1 MIAST
6 RVPAARGWAR
16 RLRQALGQLRQLLK
30 DPLLLLGILVI
41 FALIAVFIIYP
52 LIRVFLVSL
61 ETPDGV
67 GLGIYQKTFSSWYM
81 RRALYNSLLVG
92 VLAAVVGTAVGFLFA
107 YTMTRTDIPFKPFF
121 NLAAIVPVISPPF
134 VSAVS
139 ILLLFGNNG
148 LITSKLLGIY
158 NYPIYGIRG
167 LLLAQ
172 VVTFF
177 PVAYLN
183 LKGIMESIN
192 PVMEEAAMDLG
203 ASRWQVFRRIF
214 LPLATPGIASAILVL
229 FIESLADF
237 GNPLI
242 LSGSHF
248 PTLAVQAY
256 LQITGMYDLPGGAA
270 LAMVLLIPA
279 LTAFVVQKYWVSR
292 KGYVTVTGKPTR
304 PRIQSVS
311 PVVKW
316 ILFAACSLVS
326 ALIVLFYGVIVVGAF
341 SRVWGVDHSFTLRNF
356 EYVLDVGWQAVKNT
370 LFIAVTS
377 TPIAGLLGMVI
388 AFLVVR
394 KRFPGRSVME
404 FTSLLSYAL
413 PGTVVGIG
421 YVLAF
426 NTPPLLLTG
435 TALILIANFVFRYI
449 PVGIQ
454 GGVAA
459 LQQIDP
465 AIEEAAVNLGAN
477 AAVSFR
483 KVVLPLITPAFFSG
497 LVYSFVRAMTA
508 ISAAIFL
515 VSANWQLMTVHILSQ
530 VSSGRLGAAAA
541 FSVLL
546 IVMILAAIGLIR
558 FIVNRAFG
566 VRVNARF

>member
-1 MIAST
+1 M
-6 RVPAARGWAR
+6 REARGA
-16 RLRQALGQLRQLLK
+16 LRQLLK
-30 DPLLLLGILVI
+30 DPLLFLGILAI

-52 LIRVFLVSL
+52 LVKVFLVSIQ
-61 ETPDGV
+61 TPDGI
-67 GLGIYQKTFSSWYM
+67 GLDVYEKTFSSWYM
-81 RRALYNSLLVG
+81 RRALYNSLLIG
-92 VLAAVVGTAVGFLFA
+92 LLAAVLGTAIGFLFA
-107 YTMTRTDIPFKPFF
+107 YGITRTDMPLKPFF
-121 NLAAIVPVISPPF
+121 NLAAIMPVISPPF
-134 VSAVS
+134 VGAVS

-158 NYPIYGIRG
+158 NYPIYGLRG

-183 LKGIMESIN
+183 LKGIMESIS
-192 PVMEEAAMDLG
+192 PVMEEAALDLG

-214 LPLATPGIASAILVL
+214 LPLTVPGIASAMLVL

-237 GNPLI
+237 GNPLV

-256 LQITGMYDLPGGAA
+256 LQITGMYDLPGGSA

-292 KGYVTVTGKPTR
+292 KGYVTVTGKPTK

-311 PVVKW
+311 PAMKW
-316 ILFAACSLVS
+316 VIFSACMLV
-326 ALIVLFYGVIVVGAF
+326 AIMITLFYGIIIIGAF

-356 EYVLDVGWQAVKNT
+356 QYVLDVGWQAVKNT

-377 TPIAGLLGMVI
+377 TPVAGILGMII

-394 KRFPGRSVME
+394 RRFLGRSAME

-459 LQQIDP
+459 LKQIDP
-465 AIEEAAVNLGAN
+465 AIEEAAVDLGAD
-477 AAVSFR
+477 AATSFR

-515 VSANWQLMTVHILSQ
+515 VSADWQLMTVHILSQ

-541 FSVLL
+541 FSVVL
-546 IVMILAAIGLIR
+546 ILMIMMAIGIIR
-558 FIVNRAFG
+558 VVVNKAFR
-566 VRVNARF
+566 VRVETRF